1 MDEKVLSERNLEV
14 RLDPLRENDRR
25 SKIQGDSSKL
35 QNRWMLQYYSHR
47 ELIFVAIE
55 IGMMEREWA
64 AEMREN
70 SSQIDSRG
78 CVS

>member
-47 ELIFVAIE
+47 ELIFVE

-70 SSQIDSRG
+70 SSQIDGRG